1 MRKFGILVIVFLLP
15 FWSFADVDDS
25 LSKSA
30 SPKENFNIDI
40 VSFEDNKVPVN
51 YELFKCHINS
61 KDFEVPMD
69 YNNYVKSQIDFFG
82 IRWQSKLKTMITMS
96 EYIFPI
102 YEEILSSYDMPMEI
116 KYLSVIESALNPFAG
131 SHAGA
136 VGPWQ
141 FMPAT
146 ARIFDL
152 EINSSIDERRSL
164 EKSTHAAC
172 SYLQQMYKQYGDWHM
187 ALAAYNCG
195 PGNVRKAMRNSG
207 KRDFWGIYNYL
218 PRETQNYVPKFIAV
232 TYMMN
237 FYDHY
242 GITPAPISS
251 DIFNV
256 EKVFCQKGLDFSVIA
271 KNLEIT
277 VEDLAQIN
285 PEIKS
290 NEIPYEDDGYFL
302 IIPSHLYNQFYELQE
317 TIIRESELKAEQI
330 RIEIANRPKPRYYY
344 VKKGDCIQL
353 IAQKFDISNAEL
365 RSWNNL
371 RGNVIH
377 PHQKLRVSN

>member
-164 EKSTHAAC
+164 EKKYTC
-172 SYLQQMYKQYGDWHM
+172 SL
-187 ALAAYNCG
+187 
-195 PGNVRKAMRNSG
+195 
-207 KRDFWGIYNYL
+207 
-218 PRETQNYVPKFIAV
+218 
-232 TYMMN
+232 
-237 FYDHY
+237 
-242 GITPAPISS
+242 
-251 DIFNV
+251 
-256 EKVFCQKGLDFSVIA
+256 
-271 KNLEIT
+271 
-277 VEDLAQIN
+277 
-285 PEIKS
+285 
-290 NEIPYEDDGYFL
+290 
-302 IIPSHLYNQFYELQE
+302 
-317 TIIRESELKAEQI
+317 
-330 RIEIANRPKPRYYY
+330 
-344 VKKGDCIQL
+344 
-353 IAQKFDISNAEL
+353 
-365 RSWNNL
+365 
-371 RGNVIH
+371 
-377 PHQKLRVSN
+377 